1 MSEQKLYKTF
11 GEHLRII
18 REKAGLTLKEVAA
31 YIEIDISL
39 LAKIE
44 RNERQP
50 TKILIKNIAHFFKM
64 DEKELFNE
72 FLSDQIAYR
81 IIEEDADVR
90 VLKVAEEKI
99 KYGITKHK

>member
-1 MSEQKLYKTF
+1 
-11 GEHLRII
+11 
-18 REKAGLTLKEVAA
+18 
-31 YIEIDISL
+31 
-39 LAKIE
+39 
-44 RNERQP
+44 
-50 TKILIKNIAHFFKM
+50 M